1 MSAQVIQIVEKHFF
15 SHDILRLRLKA
26 EAPIEFYAGQY
37 ILLGFDREIL
47 KPFSIAAAPDGSGE
61 LECHIRYNPDS
72 PWMQTLFTKEIGDR
86 LYWQGPIDH
95 ICLREQT
102 KPTIF
107 VAGGTGFALMKALLE
122 KQLESTPTY
131 PIHIYWGVRQAT
143 DLYQHDWLV
152 KLCQQYN
159 HIHYTPVIS
168 EADANW
174 QGITGWVHNAV
185 LKDFPILEN
194 FVVYLCGP
202 AEMQQV
208 AKQAFLAAGLTE
220 ENFVY

>member
-47 KPFSIAAAPDGSGE
+47 KPFSIAVAPDGSGE
-61 LECHIRYNPDS
+61 LECHIRHNPHS

-122 KQLESTPTY
+122 NQLESTPKF
-131 PIHIYWGVRQAT
+131 PIHIYWGVRQAS

-152 KLCQQYN
+152 KLCRQ
-159 HIHYTPVIS
+159 HDDIDYTPVVS
-168 EADANW
+168 EQHANW
-174 QGITGWVHNAV
+174 QGMTGWVHDAV
-185 LKDFPILEN
+185 LQDFPQLEN
-194 FVVYLCGP
+194 YSVYLCGP
-202 AEMQQV
+202 TQMQQV
-208 AKQAFLAAGLTE
+208 AKQAFLAAGLNE
-220 ENFVY
+220 QHFIS

>member
-47 KPFSIAAAPDGSGE
+47 KPFSIAVAPDGSGE
-61 LECHIRYNPDS
+61 LECHIRHNPHS

-122 KQLESTPTY
+122 KQLQSIPKY
-131 PIHIYWGVRQAT
+131 PIHIYWGVRQEA

-152 KLCQQYN
+152 KLSRQHDN
-159 HIHYTPVIS
+159 IDYTPVIS

>member
-47 KPFSIAAAPDGSGE
+47 KPFSIGVAPDGSGE
-61 LECHIRYNPDS
+61 LECHIRHNPHS

-122 KQLESTPTY
+122 KQLQSIPKY
-131 PIHIYWGVRQAT
+131 PIHIYWGVRQEA

-152 KLCQQYN
+152 KLSRQHDN
-159 HIHYTPVIS
+159 IDYTPVIS